1 MLNRVILIG
10 RLTRD
15 PELRYTQ
22 QGTAVARF
30 TLAINR
36 KFKREE
42 TDFIDI
48 VVWQKQ
54 AENCAQYLTKGQM
67 AAVEGRLQVRN
78 YEGQDGQKRK
88 AVEVVADDVKFLS
101 KPGTGSSSH
110 SEYNAKP
117 RQQDEW
123 NDLGREVGIEEVDF
137 VDPGDP
143 ADEVPF

>member
-1 MLNRVILIG
+1 LLNRVILIG

-30 TLAINR
+30 TLAVNR

-48 VVWQKQ
+48 VVWQKL
-54 AENCAQYLTKGQM
+54 AENCAQYLTKGQLAM
-67 AAVEGRLQVRN
+67 AEGRLQVRN

-88 AVEVVADDVKFLS
+88 AVEVVAEDVKFLS
-101 KPGTGSSSH
+101 KPGTGSPANSD
-110 SEYNAKP
+110 YQGKP

-123 NDLGREVGIEEVDF
+123 NDLGREVAIDEVDF
-137 VDPGDP
+137 MDPS
-143 ADEVPF
+143 DEVPF

>member
-48 VVWQKQ
+48 VVWQKL
-54 AENCAQYLTKGQM
+54 AENCAQYLTKGQLAM
-67 AAVEGRLQVRN
+67 VEGRLQVRN

-101 KPGTGSSSH
+101 RPGTGSQSNSDFH
-110 SEYNAKP
+110 GKP

-137 VDPGDP
+137 VDPH
-143 ADEVPF
+143 DEVPF

>member
-1 MLNRVILIG
+1 LLNRVILIG

-54 AENCAQYLTKGQM
+54 AENCAQYLTKGQLAM
-67 AAVEGRLQVRN
+67 VEGRLQVRN

-101 KPGTGSSSH
+101 KPGTGSPSSDYQ
-110 SEYNAKP
+110 SKP
-117 RQQDEW
+117 RQQDDW

-137 VDPGDP
+137 VDPGD
-143 ADEVPF
+143 EVPF